1 MSWVRVWI
9 HTVFTTKNRQPLITK
24 NIRDRL
30 FSHIKEN
37 AKKKDIFLEEI
48 GGYHDH
54 VHCLISLNKDL
65 SISKTLQL
73 IKGESSHWVNKNNLL
88 PQKFSW
94 QDDYWAVGVSEAHL
108 QPVKYYLQNQETH
121 HKKKTFQ
128 EEIDEFMV
136 KYGWKWEQS

>member
-73 IKGESSHWVNKNNLL
+73 LKGESSHWVNKNKLL

-121 HKKKTFQ
+121 HQKKTFQ

-136 KYGWKWEQS
+136 KYGWKWEQT

>member
-108 QPVKYYLQNQETH
+108 QLVKYYLQNQETH